1 MSDNSVTP
9 GKTTI
14 SIDVI
19 LTIARLTTL
28 DVPGVS
34 RMSRVPARRFK
45 SMLLHRQDEDG
56 LHIEVEDD
64 TVYAEIYVILDSDV
78 NIREIGRNIQ
88 TAVAR
93 AITDMIGMQVGLINV
108 HVEDIDYPAIVEVSN
123 NS

>member
-1 MSDNSVTP
+1 MTENIAPT

-34 RMSRVPARRFK
+34 RMSKIPARRFK
-45 SMLLHRQDEDG
+45 SMLLHRQTADG
-56 LHIEVEDD
+56 LHIEVEND
-64 TVYAEIYVILDSDV
+64 TVYADIYVILDSEV
-78 NIREIGRNIQ
+78 NIREVGRNIQ

-108 HVEDIDYPAIVEVSN
+108 HVEDVDYPQEADLEA
-123 NS
+123 

>member
-1 MSDNSVTP
+1 MTENTVTP

-28 DVPGVS
+28 DVPGVN
-34 RMSRVPARRFK
+34 RMSRIPSRKFR
-45 SMLLHRQDEDG
+45 SMLLHRQTIDG
-56 LHIEVEDD
+56 LHIEVEND
-64 TVYAEIYVILDSDV
+64 TVYAEIYVILDSGV
-78 NIREIGRNIQ
+78 NIREVGRNIQ

-108 HVEDIDYPAIVEVSN
+108 HVEDIDYPDLPELEAQ
-123 NS
+123 

>member
-1 MSDNSVTP
+1 MSENPVTP

-34 RMSRVPARRFK
+34 RMSRVPSRRFK
-45 SMLLHRQDEDG
+45 SMLLYRQDDDG

-64 TVYAEIYVILDSDV
+64 TVYAEIYVILESDV

-88 TAVAR
+88 TAFAR

-108 HVEDIDYPAIVEVSN
+108 HVEDIDYPQVVEASN
-123 NS
+123 NL